1 MAGMEAPA
9 VRSAMMLSI
18 YLIGK
23 MLRRLTDSYNTWAAT
38 AFCML
43 VYNPFYLFDIGFELS
58 FVAVLS
64 ILFFYK
70 RIRAWIPLQN
80 PWIQTLWDWVAIS
93 LAAQIYTLPLCF
105 YYFGEVSSVALLTAL
120 PVTFLSTFLIPAA
133 LLWMVFT
140 ALGWNWELLA
150 QLVTLLTSS
159 FCLFIDRLGRIPALS
174 ASIPFTPLM
183 LSLLYAF
190 LLSVTWYI
198 KRKGFLPLCLSLAFL
213 LLFSLSLVVYK
224 LFL

>member
-1 MAGMEAPA
+1 MTGIQIKIAGEW
-9 VRSAMMLSI
+9 L
-18 YLIGK
+18 
-23 MLRRLTDSYNTWAAT
+23 
-38 AFCML
+38 
-43 VYNPFYLFDIGFELS
+43 ELPEDFS
-58 FVAVLS
+58 
-64 ILFFYK
+64 
-70 RIRAWIPLQN
+70 
-80 PWIQTLWDWVAIS
+80 IS
-93 LAAQIYTLPLCF
+93 LEQNNPLFNEQGTFSFPFEIPIEPNRHIFKNVADPFGDLPLSAIDKTEAEVW
-105 YYFGEVSSVALLTAL
+105 FGGVMLYRGIIEADEEVEFDGVM

-213 LLFSLSLVVYK
+213 LLFSLSLYVYK